1 MTARLED
8 LKPDAQVKGL
18 VGREAV
24 RIITAQM
31 MGEAA
36 QVVYR
41 DGQGTIDTQILFR
54 DKEAELEIVS
64 GGRKW
69 SFEGDG
75 DQFRLVSEA
84 ERIRLAYLFDP
95 YVAVSGSATRC
106 PTKSARCMSTCSR
119 GSRCASCWRTTQA
132 PARRSWP
139 AY

>member
-8 LKPDAQVKGL
+8 LKPDAVVKGL

-64 GGRKW
+64 AGRKW

-95 YVAVSGSATRC
+95 YVAVSTR
-106 PTKSARCMSTCSR
+106 SARSTSTCCP
-119 GSRCASCWRTTQA
+119 GSRCASCWPTIRGR
-132 PARRSWP
+132 ARRSWP
-139 AY
+139 AC